1 MGASFDSLTFKACDE
16 QTMRNKFRKYQDDA
30 CEERGISLLG
40 VYSQGEFKGA
50 YEGTVEDLTSATSA
64 VGVFIG

>member
-1 MGASFDSLTFKACDE
+1 MKNVKIVGFVS
-16 QTMRNKFRKYQDDA
+16 KFHYHDFIDA
-30 CEERGISLLG
+30 CEERNILLAG
-40 VYSQGEFKGA
+40 VYGNGTFEGA

>member
-1 MGASFDSLTFKACDE
+1 MKGVKIVGFVS
-16 QTMRNKFRKYQDDA
+16 KFHYHDFVDA
-30 CEERGISLLG
+30 CKERGISLLG
-40 VYSQGEFKGA
+40 TYSQGEFNGA

>member
-1 MGASFDSLTFKACDE
+1 MKEVKIVGFISEFHYHDFVD
-16 QTMRNKFRKYQDDA
+16 Q

-50 YEGTVEDLTSATSA
+50 YDGNLDDLKSATAS

>member
-1 MGASFDSLTFKACDE
+1 MKEVKIVGFVSEFHYHDFVD
-16 QTMRNKFRKYQDDA
+16 Q
-30 CEERGISLLG
+30 CEERGILLAG

-50 YEGTVEDLTSATSA
+50 YEGTVEDLKSATAS

>member
-1 MGASFDSLTFKACDE
+1 MKDVKIVGLVSEFHYHDFV
-16 QTMRNKFRKYQDDA
+16 DA
-30 CEERGISLLG
+30 CEERGVLLLG
-40 VYSQGEFKGA
+40 VYNQGEFNGA

>member
-1 MGASFDSLTFKACDE
+1 MKEVKIVGFVSGSHYYDFV
-16 QTMRNKFRKYQDDA
+16 DA
-30 CEERGISLLG
+30 CEDRGISLLG

-50 YEGTVEDLTSATSA
+50 YEGTVDNLKSATAA

>member
-1 MGASFDSLTFKACDE
+1 MKEVKIVGFVSGFHYHDFV
-16 QTMRNKFRKYQDDA
+16 DA
-30 CEERGISLLG
+30 CEDRGISLLG

-50 YEGTVEDLTSATSA
+50 YEGTVDNLKSATAA

>member
-1 MGASFDSLTFKACDE
+1 MKEVKIVGFVSEFHYHDFV
-16 QTMRNKFRKYQDDA
+16 DA
-30 CEERGISLLG
+30 CEEHGVLLAG
-40 VYSQGEFKGA
+40 VYDKGTFAGA

>member
-1 MGASFDSLTFKACDE
+1 MKEVKIVGFVSEFHYYDFVD
-16 QTMRNKFRKYQDDA
+16 Q
-30 CEERGISLLG
+30 CEDRGISLLG
-40 VYSQGEFKGA
+40 VYAQGTFEGA